1 MNTWVIFVNRTNN
14 GVTCSNTHRL
24 LEVCCL
30 RTVGVGKLI
39 PKFVGLYNANSSLMG
54 ELRYLRTKL
63 TKSTSCSLCDLTHG
77 WNPFEKSSWK
87 TACKDL
93 GVPID
98 LLHKN
103 DANPEQLLAIDSLPA
118 IVRFDGNCWVQVMDS
133 NEIASYR
140 NAPRGLLAALKQL

>member
-1 MNTWVIFVNRTNN
+1 M
-14 GVTCSNTHRL
+14 
-24 LEVCCL
+24 
-30 RTVGVGKLI
+30 
-39 PKFVGLYNANSSLMG
+39 PKFVGVYNADSSLMG

-77 WNPFEKSSWK
+77 WNPFGKSSWK
-87 TACKDL
+87 TARKDL

-103 DANPEQLLAIDSLPA
+103 EANPEQLSAIDSLPA